1 MNEKLAR
8 AMREWSAEAAE
19 LGPPPSVEQAVLAEF
34 DRSIRAKRR
43 RQWSAIAVTAAAVL
57 TLVVWTREPRPVDV
71 VEPDP
76 AVDFIALPY
85 VIQPAQYE
93 RIEVL
98 RMSVPVA
105 ELIAAGLRVQADPG
119 ELVEA
124 DVLFGQDRR
133 ARAVRIIY
141 Q

>member
-1 MNEKLAR
+1 
-8 AMREWSAEAAE
+8 
-19 LGPPPSVEQAVLAEF
+19 
-34 DRSIRAKRR
+34 
-43 RQWSAIAVTAAAVL
+43 
-57 TLVVWTREPRPVDV
+57 

-85 VIQPAQYE
+85 VVQPAQYE

-133 ARAVRIIY
+133 ARAVRIVY